1 MNLYIFVCGTF
12 STGEIVGAYT
22 LPTPFVTIPSLGG
35 RSGNTMLVA
44 SGTQEYDFFANAAGP
59 VEDKPA
65 GDVFLVT
72 GFAQGAPPRQPYS
85 YI

>member
-1 MNLYIFVCGTF
+1 MCGTF
-12 STGEIVGAYT
+12 STGDIVDAYK

-35 RSGNTMLVA
+35 QSGDTMLVA
-44 SGTQEYDFFANAAGP
+44 SGTQEYDFFANKAGP

-72 GFAQGAPPRQPYS
+72 GFAQGAPLRQPYS
-85 YI
+85 YV